1 MKILGVGDGRSYFY
15 QICSKDDYRL
25 FLFEIVYIFTTLR
38 KKTQLPLAVAYFGQK
53 IVLWFLFSIIFMIH
67 ELVSSQEHKSLSVIN
82 LFVLKFDKLTN
93 TMLVHIFNFDI
104 ILLFVRVRLIKFAN
118 KRG

>member
-1 MKILGVGDGRSYFY
+1 MKNVENQKVNICTFAKILGVGDGRSYFY

-53 IVLWFLFSIIFMIH
+53 IVLCTI
-67 ELVSSQEHKSLSVIN
+67 
-82 LFVLKFDKLTN
+82 
-93 TMLVHIFNFDI
+93 
-104 ILLFVRVRLIKFAN
+104 
-118 KRG
+118 